1 MSNRFTYQWTVVS
14 CQASRR
20 RRSRKRGSCLG
31 NCKGSFCFFENMSRF
46 PYWLHCQ
53 TLRSLPATLLL
64 PVPLPLLRP
73 FCASFS
79 AGYGKYL
86 NAISGTVTP
95 FLFYFREAFLSGP
108 FPFAFYAQ
116 IYACVL
122 VLIVAHVKLELF
134 YWFSFICRCIQIAFS
149 RLFFMIVLLYS

>member
-20 RRSRKRGSCLG
+20 RRSRQRGRKRGRCLG
-31 NCKGSFCFFENMSRF
+31 KNMSRF

-53 TLRSLPATLLL
+53 ILRSLPATLLL
-64 PVPLPLLRP
+64 PLPLPLLRP

-79 AGYGKYL
+79 TWYGKYL

-134 YWFSFICRCIQIAFS
+134 YWFSFICRCIKIAFS

>member
-20 RRSRKRGSCLG
+20 RRRRQRRRKRGSCLG

-46 PYWLHCQ
+46 PYWLHC
-53 TLRSLPATLLL
+53 LPPPL
-64 PVPLPLLRP
+64 PLPLLRP

-86 NAISGTVTP
+86 DAISGTVTP

-134 YWFSFICRCIQIAFS
+134 YWFSFICRCIKIAFS